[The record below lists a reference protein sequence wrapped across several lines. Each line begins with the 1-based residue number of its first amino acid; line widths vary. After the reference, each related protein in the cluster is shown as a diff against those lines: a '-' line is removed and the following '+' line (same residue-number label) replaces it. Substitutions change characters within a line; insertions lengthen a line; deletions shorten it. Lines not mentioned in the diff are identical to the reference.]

1 MFHNYRVRFYIKVV
15 VLLSPGFWL
24 LNLELQILNESLITK
39 LLVFFNPQPSTLN
52 PQPSTLNPQPST
64 LNPQPST
71 LNLSLVAG
79 REALAKADEL

>member
-52 PQPSTLNPQPST
+52 PQPSTLN
-64 LNPQPST
+64 
-71 LNLSLVAG
+71 LSLVAG